1 MFPATWDNILILE
14 AVLDLGTHC
23 VTDFRIGSFTLGHAP
38 DRNVAIS
45 DHADEPG
52 VLDLWA
58 R

>member
-45 DHADEPG
+45 DHADE
-52 VLDLWA
+52 LIILSH
-58 R
+58 RQ